1 MKGYA
6 RTKGLYFMKGAEL
19 EQKIAQYASGDKS
32 SFDYIYERTSKTV
45 YFAALYI
52 VRDRAHAE
60 DIMQET
66 YLRALNSLGSY
77 SRGTNFTA
85 WLTRIAKNLALNHI
99 KKGARE
105 TSSDF
110 TDEQEIRKYGSH
122 ETELPYI
129 FDVAAKILDE
139 QQYEIVM
146 LCHVAG
152 YKRREVAEM
161 MDLPVGTVTWKNNEA
176 LKKLKQYLKKE
187 GRQWT

>member
-66 YLRALNSLGSY
+66 YLRALNSLDSY

>member
-161 MDLPVGTVTWKNNEA
+161 MDLPVGTVTWKKNEA
-176 LKKLKQYLKKE
+176 LKKLKQKLKKE

>member
-1 MKGYA
+1 MNSAKLD
-6 RTKGLYFMKGAEL
+6 KKVAEYM
-19 EQKIAQYASGDKS
+19 AGDRRA
-32 SFDYIYERTSKTV
+32 FDYIYECTNRAV
-45 YFAALYI
+45 YFSALYI

-187 GRQWT
+187 GRQ

>member
-32 SFDYIYERTSKTV
+32 SFDYIYECTSKTV